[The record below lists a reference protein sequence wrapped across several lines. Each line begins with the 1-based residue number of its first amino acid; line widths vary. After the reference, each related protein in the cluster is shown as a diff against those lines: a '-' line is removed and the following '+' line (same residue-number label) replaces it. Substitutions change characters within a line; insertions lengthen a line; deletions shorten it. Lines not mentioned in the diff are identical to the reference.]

1 MPQGAIALAL
11 KHRSANSDGPGPAR
25 RGLSRTVGV
34 PMTVSPGRDSVWH
47 FCGASIA
54 QTSIVPLRKTT
65 VVCCGSAKRS
75 NVVPRTLIMTVG
87 VLIRYAFDCETPL
100 FQRTA
105 PASAV
110 TTSSDTARPDL
121 KTTRSIFI
129 LAAGPILMSVSST
142 NEILALLSV
151 SVRMNSSSETSSPS
165 TFFAHDCPDT
175 ELATSWTTV
184 VAPPTRTARLS
195 VG

>member
-25 RGLSRTVGV
+25 RGLSRTFGV

-47 FCGASIA
+47 LCGVSIV

-65 VVCCGSAKRS
+65 VVRCGSAKRS
-75 NVVPRTLIMTVG
+75 KVVPRTLIMTVG
-87 VLIRYAFDCETPL
+87 VLTRYASEFETPL

-110 TTSSDTARPDL
+110 TMSSDTTRPDL

-129 LAAGPILMSVSST
+129 FAAGPILISVSSM

-151 SVRMNSSSETSSPS
+151 SVRMNSSS
-165 TFFAHDCPDT
+165 
-175 ELATSWTTV
+175 
-184 VAPPTRTARLS
+184 
-195 VG
+195 

>member
-1 MPQGAIALAL
+1 VFVGTTLPDFVGCTLARMPQGAIALAV

-25 RGLSRTVGV
+25 RGLSRTFDV
-34 PMTVSPGRDSVWH
+34 PMTVSPGWDSVRH
-47 FCGASIA
+47 LCGASVA
-54 QTSIVPLRKTT
+54 QTSIIPLRKTT

-110 TTSSDTARPDL
+110 TMSSDTDRFDL

-129 LAAGPILMSVSST
+129 LAAGPILMSVSSM

-151 SVRMNSSSETSSPS
+151 SVRMNSSS
-165 TFFAHDCPDT
+165 
-175 ELATSWTTV
+175 
-184 VAPPTRTARLS
+184 
-195 VG
+195 

>member
-1 MPQGAIALAL
+1 
-11 KHRSANSDGPGPAR
+11 
-25 RGLSRTVGV
+25 
-34 PMTVSPGRDSVWH
+34 
-47 FCGASIA
+47 
-54 QTSIVPLRKTT
+54 
-65 VVCCGSAKRS
+65 
-75 NVVPRTLIMTVG
+75 MTVG

-142 NEILALLSV
+142 NEILALLWV

-175 ELATSWTTV
+175 ELATSWTTLV
-184 VAPPTRTARLS
+184 TPPTRTPA
-195 VG
+195 